1 MPKNTHTYS
10 CTHTL
15 TNNES
20 IIRSLFLLL
29 LAYTYIHIY
38 VYACHVCRAASIC
51 SNLSAWACKLW
62 NLPLHINIWPSKSI
76 NCKTKHTK
84 FHMLDIEE
92 ILHLFWFLFFFSYLF
107 VGTAAAGCN
116 LLRLVARRRWV
127 WQGQA
132 ELLWLILQL
141 LLCLWRQSV
150 KVYAA
155 LHQHTHTNTHI
166 NTHARTRIEML
177 HSLET
182 SARDCT

>member
-92 ILHLFWFLFFFSYLF
+92 ILHLFWFLFFFLIYLWE
-107 VGTAAAGCN
+107 
-116 LLRLVARRRWV
+116 LLQLVATCWG
-127 WQGQA
+127 W
-132 ELLWLILQL
+132 
-141 LLCLWRQSV
+141 WRGGGGCGTVRPNCCGWYYNYCFACGGNQW
-150 KVYAA
+150 KFT
-155 LHQHTHTNTHI
+155 LHYTSTHTQTL
-166 NTHARTRIEML
+166 T
-177 HSLET
+177 
-182 SARDCT
+182 